1 MLLDASGCNIW
12 RTLSLATQT
21 FGFKQVVDEARSKYH
36 LFMYQEEE
44 EKKYPHN
51 FVFRINNSSGKEQ
64 SPGYTITEVLESQTF
79 VTVFF

>member
-1 MLLDASGCNIW
+1 MLDASGCNIW

-44 EKKYPHN
+44 EEEKNTPITLFSELTIHLVKNRALGILLRKYLKA
-51 FVFRINNSSGKEQ
+51 R
-64 SPGYTITEVLESQTF
+64 LLL
-79 VTVFF
+79 